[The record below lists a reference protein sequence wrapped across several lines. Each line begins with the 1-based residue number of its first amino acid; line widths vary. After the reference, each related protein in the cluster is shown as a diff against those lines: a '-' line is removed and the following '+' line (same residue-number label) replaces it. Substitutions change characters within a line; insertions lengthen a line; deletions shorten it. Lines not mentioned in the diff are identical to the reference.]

1 MDLIKKIE
9 EYVEE
14 NIGSFHKSRIHKLT
28 TRNLT
33 KLLKQ
38 KNPYLYRAKDLNTP
52 QEIVESIASAFLS
65 SAEETM
71 FGDWLEQLAIY
82 IAGLVYNGT
91 KSTSEGIDLELDKDG
106 IHYVVSIK
114 SGPRWS
120 NSSSLA
126 KLKDNFI
133 KAQRIYRTSGNKRPC
148 EAIEGCCYGLEKNPN
163 KTTHLKLCGK
173 SFWEF
178 ISGSPDLYI
187 DLIKPLGTK
196 AHEKNAEY
204 MMEYHRMITRFT
216 LEFANSYCDY
226 DGSINWTKIVKLNS
240 LNNV

>member
-28 TRNLT
+28 TLNLT

-204 MMEYHRMITRFT
+204 MMEY
-216 LEFANSYCDY
+216 
-226 DGSINWTKIVKLNS
+226 
-240 LNNV
+240 

>member
-14 NIGSFHKSRIHKLT
+14 NIGSFHNSRIHKLT
-28 TRNLT
+28 TLNLT

-38 KNPYLYRAKDLNTP
+38 KNPYLYIAKDLNTP